1 VTEIEHHIDE
11 DLSDL
16 DDLPQTDTEK
26 LLRRVLDIIESARP
40 VPLSTSAMINKDEVI
55 ALLEGAITH
64 FPTEFRE
71 SRWLLKERNEF
82 LTKSRSEA
90 EEIIVRARARAERMV
105 QRNEVVRAAEARAR
119 QIVEAAEAD
128 ARRMRLEIEDFCDRK
143 LGSFEIVLERTAK
156 LVQQGREK
164 LQLSTDRLNGAEYDP
179 LDHDATNP
187 GRSGAPAPADG
198 LQGPEAGF
206 FDQDQS

>member
-1 VTEIEHHIDE
+1 MTEIEHHIDE

-64 FPTEFRE
+64 FPTELRE

-82 LTKSRSEA
+82 LAKSRSEA
-90 EEIIVRARARAERMV
+90 EEIIVRA
-105 QRNEVVRAAEARAR
+105 
-119 QIVEAAEAD
+119 
-128 ARRMRLEIEDFCDRK
+128 
-143 LGSFEIVLERTAK
+143 
-156 LVQQGREK
+156 
-164 LQLSTDRLNGAEYDP
+164 LSLI
-179 LDHDATNP
+179 HI
-187 GRSGAPAPADG
+187 
-198 LQGPEAGF
+198 
-206 FDQDQS
+206 